1 MKLCL
6 VQWTNSIMAGS
17 SGNQTRSQ
25 KLRQNMINMMYL
37 VFIAMLALQISK
49 EVLATLGLLSE
60 DMEKSTAELKTS
72 IDNAYDIINQNSN
85 QDYYKIPSEE
95 LPKLKEITDDY
106 FNFIQSLKDS
116 LIGLDENNFMIEI
129 EYLDENG
136 NEKVSERRD
145 YQVMDKSNYLDE
157 VFFINDGV
165 TPKGQKFIEYFK
177 GFPAKVESVLDS
189 IKARDARTVQSN
201 YGFSTA
207 LSNLSLRFNYPV
219 DDQVINRDGIKEDW
233 LYYNYEKFPLV
244 ASLSKFTK
252 IQSDIRSVEYE
263 ILNSLVSKTKDRQ
276 LSFDSK
282 STLLETDKQ
291 AYYTNSTVDAKVV
304 VGNTDSSFKPDRVDL
319 KVDNIQLKETEW
331 EVIDGKIKLNKR
343 FSSPGIKKI
352 FGYLFFDNNGS
363 TDSLLVDTEF
373 YVIPKPNE
381 AIVSPLNMQV
391 FYIGLRNEIKVAF
404 PGIADLTSIRVN
416 GRNGSIIKSGS
427 RYFAAPNAGVNSM
440 DVVVSGRANE
450 ENLTSVLN
458 FRVEDAPPGRGS
470 IFERVGGQDIN
481 YVNSSKVSKDAL
493 IYGTVRGEKPPGFL
507 YDYDINVEAFQITV
521 GNLPTRT
528 VQGNK
533 IENSNEAVRDIR
545 GSSRGS
551 SVTVTVLKATKI
563 DGDLKSPTNV
573 EPFVLTLE

>member
-1 MKLCL
+1 
-6 VQWTNSIMAGS
+6 MAGS
-17 SGNQTRSQ
+17 SGKQTRSQ

-60 DMEKSTAELKTS
+60 DMEKSTAELETS
-72 IDNAYDIINQNSN
+72 IDSAYNIIEQNSN

-95 LPKLKEITDDY
+95 LPKLKGITDDY
-106 FNFIQSLKDS
+106 FNFIQNLKDS
-116 LIGLDENNFMIEI
+116 LIGLDENNYMIEI
-129 EYLDENG
+129 DYLDEDG
-136 NEKVSERRD
+136 NQQVSERRD

-157 VFFINDGV
+157 VFFINNGV
-165 TPKGQKFIEYFK
+165 TSKGQEFIEYFK
-177 GFPAKVESVLDS
+177 DFPLKVESVLDS
-189 IKARDARTVQSN
+189 IQSRDSRTVQSN
-201 YGFSTA
+201 YSFSSA
-207 LSNLSLRFNYPV
+207 LSNLSLRFNYPE
-219 DDQVINRDGIKEDW
+219 DDQVVNRDGIKEDW

-263 ILNSLVSKTKDRQ
+263 ILNSLVNKTKDRQ

-291 AYYTNSTVDAKVV
+291 AYYTNSIVDAKVV

-331 EVIDGKIKLNKR
+331 EVVDGKIKLNKR

>member
-1 MKLCL
+1 
-6 VQWTNSIMAGS
+6 MAGS
-17 SGNQTRSQ
+17 SGKQTRSQ

-60 DMEKSTAELKTS
+60 DMEKSTVELKSS
-72 IDNAYDIINQNSN
+72 IDNAYNIIDQNSN

-116 LIGLDENNFMIEI
+116 LIGLDENNYMIEI
-129 EYLDENG
+129 EYVDENG
-136 NEKVSERRD
+136 NKKVSERRD

-157 VFFINDGV
+157 VFFINDGF
-165 TPKGQKFIEYFK
+165 TSKGQKFIEYFK

-201 YGFSTA
+201 YGFATA
-207 LSNLSLRFNYPV
+207 LSNLSLRFNYPE

-331 EVIDGKIKLNKR
+331 EVVDGKIKLNKR

>member
-1 MKLCL
+1 
-6 VQWTNSIMAGS
+6 MAGS
-17 SGNQTRSQ
+17 SGKQTRSQ

-60 DMEKSTAELKTS
+60 DMEKSTTELKTS
-72 IDNAYDIINQNSN
+72 IDNAYNIIDQNSN

-116 LIGLDENNFMIEI
+116 LIGLDENNYMIEI
-129 EYLDENG
+129 EYLDENR